1 MIKCEVT
8 LCGIVSRV
16 ATTRTAKDGKAYAS
30 FAVKV
35 NIPERNGTGITTEAF
50 INREGEM
57 SEELSGM
64 ATGNRIKVQGELT
77 FKKRGEMLYLNMD
90 AKTIDMHPSMTDDE
104 IVGEITFRGKIGKEV
119 ECKQDKKG
127 NPYIAFSAFSTE
139 KNGDS
144 FNYTWVRF
152 IRFSGIK
159 EEYLQP
165 KRKINV
171 KGLLDLSAYNGRINI
186 VCRVSEMSEHI
197 PPQSNNYHQ

>member
-16 ATTRTAKDGKAYAS
+16 ATRRTTKDGKAYTN

-35 NIPERNGTGITTEAF
+35 NIPERNGTGITAEVF
-50 INREGEM
+50 INREGEL
-57 SEELSGM
+57 SEDLSGM
-64 ATGNRIKVQGELT
+64 ATGNRIQVQGELT

-90 AKTIDMHPSMTDDE
+90 AKTIDMQPSMTNDE
-104 IVGEITFRGKIGKEV
+104 IVGEMTFRGKIGKEV

-127 NPYIAFSAFSTE
+127 NPYIVFSAFSTE

-152 IRFSGIK
+152 IRFSCEK

-165 KRKINV
+165 KRKINA
-171 KGLLDLSAYNGRINI
+171 KGILDLSAFNGRINI
-186 VCRVSEMSEHI
+186 SCRVSEMSEHI
-197 PPQSNNYHQ
+197 PPQFNSYYQ

>member
-16 ATTRTAKDGKAYAS
+16 ATTRTTKDGKPYMN
-30 FAVKV
+30 FAVRV
-35 NIPERNGTGITTEAF
+35 NIPERNGTGITAEVY
-50 INREGEM
+50 INREGEL

-64 ATGNRIKVQGELT
+64 ATGNRIQVQGELT

-90 AKTIDMHPSMTDDE
+90 AKNIDMQPSMTDDE
-104 IVGEITFRGKIGKEV
+104 IVGEMTFKGKIGKEV
-119 ECKQDKKG
+119 DYKQDKKG

-139 KNGDS
+139 KVGDS

-152 IRFSGIK
+152 IRFSSVK

-186 VCRVSEMSEHI
+186 ACRVSEMSEHI

>member
-16 ATTRTAKDGKAYAS
+16 ATTRTAKDGKPYIS
-30 FAVKV
+30 FAIRV
-35 NIPERNGTGITTEAF
+35 NIPERNGAGITTEVF
-50 INREGEM
+50 INKEAEM
-57 SEELSGM
+57 CEELSGM
-64 ATGNRIKVQGELT
+64 VTGNRIQVQGELT

-90 AKTIDMHPSMTDDE
+90 AKTIDKQPSMTDDE
-104 IVGEITFRGKIGKEV
+104 IVGEMTFRGKIGKEV

-152 IRFSGIK
+152 IRFSGDK

-186 VCRVSEMSEHI
+186 ACRVSEMSEHI